1 MNRLKALEDQLGA
14 SELQLER
21 RRVENVQRWLDCAPE
36 DVQGSDEF
44 KALRKTFSSP
54 ATAQPKP
61 KPKLAAAAPKLTS
74 AVPKQTARMTT
85 TPSKRTRAESPEES
99 NLPPAD
105 KTPNTSK
112 PSLSELEE
120 LYRAGA
126 TMPKGRPSA
135 AWLSRREEI
144 DAEKAKA

>member
-54 ATAQPKP
+54 AAAQPKP
-61 KPKLAAAAPKLTS
+61 KLTAAAPKLTS
-74 AVPKQTARMTT
+74 AVLKQTARMTT
-85 TPSKRTRAESPEES
+85 TPSKRKRAKSPEES

-105 KTPNTSK
+105 KTTNTSK